1 MKKFSFPLQ
10 STLVSAVTALCMTG
24 PALAQKLTSIQI
36 VHPTPIVT
44 PSDSIYEYAVP
55 RKMGYFKQEGLEAS
69 FNQSAGIVASAQTL
83 QSGSADFAIT
93 NPEVIMQMREQGG
106 DIIGIMTLKLANG
119 VIMAVLDDSP
129 IKDLDDLKGKTVG
142 GMSFGGGGGLL
153 LTKVLAKKGLGANDY
168 SRVVTGVG
176 GAAAAA
182 LKTKKVDAMILWDSA
197 FATLENAGIKLR
209 YIKVPEEENMAGQLL
224 ATTERFIKQNRKAV
238 EGTCRAIAKGIYFA
252 RLGPAT
258 TMPIFMEAFPSVVPP
273 NSDRAK
279 LASDY
284 THVLEAY
291 LKAGFKDTPLDS
303 RVGEFNEAKWKYTQA
318 FYVDSGMLKG
328 TQPVKQAYTTEFL
341 DKCNDF
347 DRKTVAADFN
357 KFKDSIR

>member
-1 MKKFSFPLQ
+1 MMKKLFSLK
-10 STLVSAVTALCMTG
+10 SMTAAVVAGACLAA
-24 PALAQKLTSIQI
+24 PALAQKLMPIQI

-69 FNQSAGIVASAQTL
+69 FNQSAGVVASAQTL
-83 QSGSADFAIT
+83 QSGSAQFAIT
-93 NPEVIMQMREQGG
+93 NPEVIMQMREQGS
-106 DIIGIMTLKLANG
+106 DIIGIMTLKLVNG
-119 VIMAVLDDSP
+119 VIMAVLEDSP

-153 LTKVLAKKGLGANDY
+153 LTKVLAKKGIAPTDY

-197 FATLENAGIKLR
+197 FATLENGGLKLR
-209 YIKVPEEENMAGQLL
+209 YIRVPEEENMAGQLL
-224 ATTERFIKQNRKAV
+224 ATTERFIKQNRAAV
-238 EGTCRAIAKGIYFA
+238 EGTCRAIAKGMYFT
-252 RLGPAT
+252 RMGPAT
-258 TMPIFMEAFPSVVPP
+258 TMPIFLEAFPAALPP
-273 NSDRAK
+273 NGDRAQI
-279 LASDY
+279 SRDY

-291 LKAGFKDTPLDS
+291 LKAGFKDTPLDG
-303 RVGEFNEAKWKYTQA
+303 RVGEFNETKWKYTQA

-328 TQPVKQAYTTEFL
+328 TQPVNQAYTTQFL

-347 DRKTVAADFN
+347 DRKAVAADFN
-357 KFKDSIR
+357 KFKASLR

>member
-1 MKKFSFPLQ
+1 MMKTFPLK
-10 STLVSAVTALCMTG
+10 SILASGVAALAMSG
-24 PALAQKLTSIQI
+24 PVLAQKLTSIQI

-55 RKMGYFKQEGLEAS
+55 RKMGYYAQEGLEAH

-93 NPEVIMQMREQGG
+93 NPEVIMQLREQGS
-106 DIIGIMTLKLANG
+106 DIIGIMTLKLVNG
-119 VIMAVLDDSP
+119 VIMAVLEDSP
-129 IKDLDDLKGKTVG
+129 IKGLDDLKGKTVG

-153 LTKVLAKKGLGANDY
+153 LTKVLAKKGMGPNDY

-182 LKTKKVDAMILWDSA
+182 LTSRKVDAMILWDSA

-209 YIKVPEEENMAGQLL
+209 YIRVPEEENMAGQLL

-238 EGTCRAIAKGIYFA
+238 EGTCRAIAKGIYFT

-258 TMPIFMEAFPSVVPP
+258 TMPIFMEAFPSTVPP

-279 LASDY
+279 LARDY

-291 LKAGFKDTPLDS
+291 LKAGFKDTPLDA
-303 RVGEFNEAKWKYTQA
+303 RVGEFNEDKWKYTQA
-318 FYVDSGMLKG
+318 FYKESGMLKG
-328 TQPVKQAYTTEFL
+328 SQPVRQAYTTEFL

-347 DRKTVAADFN
+347 DRKAVAADFN
-357 KFKDSIR
+357 KFKATVR